1 MMRTFSRYVGV
12 QVIAYGIDMGGFLLL
27 NTLLGPLSANV
38 LSKIVAGI
46 FAFVAHRRV
55 TFRVHGLSDGRTQL
69 LKYALLLALNIPVSS
84 GLLALLLPWLAP
96 PDALAKLVSDIACV
110 GLTFILSRH
119 LVFTR
124 KRPVELP

>member
-1 MMRTFSRYVGV
+1 MIRTFGRYLGV

-27 NTLLGPLSANV
+27 NALLGPLSANV
-38 LSKIVAGI
+38 LSKITAGI

-55 TFRVHGLSDGRTQL
+55 TFKVHGHSDGRTQL

-96 PDALAKLVSDIACV
+96 PNALAKLVSDAACI
-110 GLTFILSRH
+110 GLTFVLSRY

-124 KRPVELP
+124 TRSVESP